1 MNVVWITLQVINI
14 VTWLLLF
21 LYGMHYYLI
30 CFLFLRKKRDFKLP
44 EPTKLSAAKK
54 RKVLIQLPIFN
65 ELYVVERLIRNIAG
79 IRWPKQNLE
88 IQVLDDSTDETTK
101 LARKL
106 VAEYKK
112 KGLNIKLIHRIDR
125 VGHKAGALKEGM
137 AKSKAEFI
145 AIFDSDFL
153 PESDFLERT
162 IPYLMADDKAAFV
175 QTRWDHVNKEYS
187 GLTYAQAL
195 AIDGHFTVEQ
205 NARSMHRLWMNFN
218 GTAGVWRKIAIEDAG
233 NWSGDTLTEDLD
245 LSYRAQLNGWSCYF
259 LPDVRC
265 PAEIPHLIMPYK
277 AQQFRWAKGSIQ
289 TAKKLL
295 GKVLKAKAK
304 LRNKAEAAIH
314 LTYYS
319 VQFLMILNLL
329 SLAPLVIGKQT
340 PSDISFLIPFVLF
353 TFGLFAPVTLT
364 LVAQKHLKNKSWKA
378 IKALPFLFCMGLGIS
393 VYICVAFIEAIA
405 GKKSS
410 FIRTPKFGIGN
421 TKSNE
426 DTKKKYGNLKFSY
439 VLYLEIIFSLFF
451 YAEAGFIFLNR
462 EDSNMIFFYFP
473 VMMAV
478 ALTYVVYR
486 TIKDTRLMR
495 RPDAESE

>member
-1 MNVVWITLQVINI
+1 
-14 VTWLLLF
+14 
-21 LYGMHYYLI
+21 
-30 CFLFLRKKRDFKLP
+30 
-44 EPTKLSAAKK
+44 
-54 RKVLIQLPIFN
+54 
-65 ELYVVERLIRNIAG
+65 
-79 IRWPKQNLE
+79 
-88 IQVLDDSTDETTK
+88 
-101 LARKL
+101 
-106 VAEYKK
+106 
-112 KGLNIKLIHRIDR
+112 
-125 VGHKAGALKEGM
+125 M
-137 AKSKAEFI
+137 AKTKAEFI

-153 PESDFLERT
+153 PKADFLERT

-175 QTRWDHVNKEYS
+175 QTRWDHVNKNYS

-245 LSYRAQLNGWSCYF
+245 LSYRAQLNGWTCYF
-259 LPDVRC
+259 LPDVPC

-295 GKVLKAKAK
+295 WKVIRTKAK
-304 LRNKAEAAIH
+304 LRNKAEAVIH

-329 SLAPLVIGKQT
+329 SLAPLVMGNKT
-340 PSDISFLIPFVLF
+340 PDNFAFVIPFVLF

-364 LVAQKHLKNKSWKA
+364 LVAQKHLKNKFWKA

-421 TKSNE
+421 KKSKK
-426 DTKKKYGNLKFSY
+426 DTKKKYGSLKFSY
-439 VLYLEIIFSLFF
+439 VLYLEILF
-451 YAEAGFIFLNR
+451 A
-462 EDSNMIFFYFP
+462 MFFYFETTWIIVKSDP
-473 VMMAV
+473 RSAIFSFFPAMMAI

-486 TIKDTRLMR
+486 TVRDTLHMR
-495 RPDAESE
+495 HHDAEAE